1 MHHCITA
8 ALPTD
13 FASLPGLVTRPF
25 GRYNLAFPGTT
36 TELPVFL
43 TEHLPSRDFRSLFHA
58 LARNS
63 SPHEL
68 ELTKLVLD
76 CLIQLCILKLACQK
90 RNILFDHRDFL
101 PKNILVKQAATQ
113 AVLLPPGADSHDRS
127 YNTSYVFLM
136 TDFDSTCVR
145 KLHSDANS
153 RARAAVSESTV
164 NESTI
169 LIVVDECTDSEEAGF
184 FYAEDFRTFVGW
196 IFHASS
202 GFRCHDDVCHKEYAD
217 DRECAKLRPMRRVLV
232 TLVSQ
237 LFQLKNTRAH
247 ADLVNKWVDGDIDGV
262 AVVTLFTHFFTHRGT
277 YLDGLS
283 EQTNPLQRLLDSAFV
298 AYKMIE

>member
-1 MHHCITA
+1 MKDTFQIPKAVVGRIIGRGGANIRELQDNSGARVDLDDTNDPQFSLVTLHGTA
-8 ALPTD
+8 A
-13 FASLPGLVTRPF
+13 AM
-25 GRYNLAFPGTT
+25 
-36 TELPVFL
+36 
-43 TEHLPSRDFRSLFHA
+43 A
-58 LARNS
+58 LAREEINS
-63 SPHEL
+63 MVEQFGSPE
-68 ELTKLVLD
+68 V
-76 CLIQLCILKLACQK
+76 
-90 RNILFDHRDFL
+90 
-101 PKNILVKQAATQ
+101 
-113 AVLLPPGADSHDRS
+113 
-127 YNTSYVFLM
+127 NT
-136 TDFDSTCVR
+136 
-145 KLHSDANS
+145 HS

-169 LIVVDECTDSEEAGF
+169 LIIVDECTDSEEAGF

-196 IFHASS
+196 ICHASS
-202 GFRCHDDVCHKEYAD
+202 GFRCHDGVCHKEYAD

-262 AVVTLFTHFFTHRGT
+262 AVVTLFTHFFTHRDT

-298 AYKMIE
+298 AYKMIK

>member
-1 MHHCITA
+1 M
-8 ALPTD
+8 
-13 FASLPGLVTRPF
+13 
-25 GRYNLAFPGTT
+25 
-36 TELPVFL
+36 
-43 TEHLPSRDFRSLFHA
+43 
-58 LARNS
+58 
-63 SPHEL
+63 
-68 ELTKLVLD
+68 LD

-184 FYAEDFRTFVGW
+184 FMPK
-196 IFHASS
+196 IS
-202 GFRCHDDVCHKEYAD
+202 GRLSAGFFM
-217 DRECAKLRPMRRVLV
+217 LVLV
-232 TLVSQ
+232 S
-237 LFQLKNTRAH
+237 
-247 ADLVNKWVDGDIDGV
+247 V
-262 AVVTLFTHFFTHRGT
+262 ATTTCVIRSMQTIESA
-277 YLDGLS
+277 LS
-283 EQTNPLQRLLDSAFV
+283 SDPCV
-298 AYKMIE
+298 AYW